1 MNSPSDRKPPACFKA
16 YDIRGAVPSEIDAAL
31 TSRITRAYIEFLK
44 PKRVAIGYDAR
55 QTGPELARA
64 AETTLTQNGVD
75 VLALGAVATEEL
87 YFATASLGLDGGIMV
102 TASHN
107 PAGDN
112 GFKLVRS
119 EARPISADTGLHE
132 IGISTLDPPPE
143 HKTRTGRLERV
154 DIRPKLA
161 QHLIEHFG
169 PRQSRSFRIVAN
181 AGNGMAGPLI
191 QELARHLPFEWIW
204 LHEVPD
210 GRFPHGV
217 PNPLLPESRSETAQL
232 VHATGADLGLAWDG
246 DADRCFFYDETG
258 RFIESYYLVGLIAAF
273 LLTEHPGATIVH
285 DPRLVWN
292 TRELVTASG
301 GQPLVCKSGHAFI
314 KEAMRTNDALY
325 GGEMSGHHYFR
336 DFSYCDSGMIP
347 WLVVTRLMAES
358 GMPLSQL
365 VEERMAR
372 YPISGEINRSV
383 EHPGAI
389 LDTLAKLHRAADTL
403 AIDRL
408 DGLSVEYDHWRF
420 NVRASNTEPLLRI
433 NLEARADTRLLV
445 QKTSS
450 LLREIE
456 QASRTLQPTARSTP

>member
-1 MNSPSDRKPPACFKA
+1 VTAPADRNPPACFKA
-16 YDIRGAVPSEIDAAL
+16 YDIRGTVPAEINSEL
-31 TSRITRAYIEFLK
+31 TARIIRAYIAFLK
-44 PKRVAIGYDAR
+44 PRKVAVGYDAR
-55 QTGPELARA
+55 LSGPDLALTV
-64 AETTLTQNGVD
+64 EETLTKNGVD
-75 VLALGAVATEEL
+75 VMALGSVATEEL
-87 YFATASLGLDGGIMV
+87 YFATASLKLDGGIMI

-112 GFKLVRS
+112 GFKLVQS
-119 EARPISADTGLHE
+119 DARPISSDTGLRE
-132 IGISTLDPPPE
+132 IGLLTLDPPALP
-143 HKTRTGRLERV
+143 KTQPGRVERI
-154 DIRPKLA
+154 DIRPQLVEA
-161 QHLIEHFG
+161 LIERFG
-169 PRQSRSFRIVAN
+169 PGKKRPFRIVAN

-191 QELARHLPFEWIW
+191 RSLAAHLPFEWIW

-217 PNPLLPESRSETAQL
+217 PNPLLPENRSETAQL

-258 RFIESYYLVGLIAAF
+258 RFIESYYLVGLIASS
-273 LLTEHPGATIVH
+273 LLSKEPGAAIIH

-301 GQPLVCKSGHAFI
+301 GEPVVCKSGHAFI
-314 KEAMRTNDALY
+314 KEAMRTHHALY

-336 DFSYCDSGMIP
+336 DFFYCDSGMVP

-358 GMPLSQL
+358 GMSLSQL
-365 VEERMAR
+365 VEERMTR

-383 EHPGAI
+383 QHPGTI
-389 LDTLAKLHRAADTL
+389 LETLAEQHQTGTRS
-403 AIDRL
+403 IDRL
-408 DGLSVEYDHWRF
+408 DGLSVEYDSWRF

-433 NLEARADTRLLV
+433 NLEARDDPRLLV
-445 QKTSS
+445 QKTSI

-456 QASRTLQPTARSTP
+456 QASQSLQPTPSPVS

>member
-1 MNSPSDRKPPACFKA
+1 VTSPPDRNPPTCFKA
-16 YDIRGAVPSEIDAAL
+16 YDIRGAAPAEIDAEL
-31 TSRITRAYIEFLK
+31 TSRITRAYIGFLK
-44 PKRVAIGYDAR
+44 PRKIAVGYDAR
-55 QTGPELARA
+55 LSGPDLAA
-64 AETTLTQNGVD
+64 TVEETLTQNGVD
-75 VLALGAVATEEL
+75 VVALGAVATEEL

-119 EARPISADTGLHE
+119 EARPISSDTGLRE
-132 IGISTLDPPPE
+132 IGISSLDPPAIP
-143 HKTRTGRLERV
+143 KTRTGRVERV

-161 QHLIEHFG
+161 ETLLERFG
-169 PRQSRSFRIVAN
+169 PKQKRPFRIVAN

-191 QELARHLPFEWIW
+191 RELAVHLPFEWIW

-210 GRFPHGV
+210 GRYPHGV
-217 PNPLLPESRSETAQL
+217 PNPLLPENRSETAQL

-258 RFIESYYLVGLIAAF
+258 RFIESYYLVGLIASS
-273 LLTEHPGATIVH
+273 LLTGEPGATIVH

-292 TRELVTASG
+292 TRELVTASS
-301 GQPLVCKSGHAFI
+301 GQSIVCKSGHAFI
-314 KEAMRTNDALY
+314 KEAMRAHGAVY

-336 DFSYCDSGMIP
+336 DFFYCDSGMVP

-358 GMPLSQL
+358 GMSLSQL
-365 VEERMAR
+365 VEERMTR

-383 EHPGAI
+383 QKPDVI
-389 LDTLAKLHRAADTL
+389 LETLAGQHQTDTRS
-403 AIDRL
+403 IDRL
-408 DGLSVEYDHWRF
+408 DGLSVEYDNWRF

-433 NLEARADTRLLV
+433 NLEARDNPRLLV
-445 QKTSS
+445 QKTST

-456 QASRTLQPTARSTP
+456 QAIRSLQPTLCSTP